1 MQIIIWKKE
10 IMISSRGWII
20 PFCDHVLPI
29 GFILPFP
36 QPTPSPLHNAA
47 VVCNF
52 FAKMPKFWTLTL
64 GNTPMPR
71 HPFLFWYTKKEKYLH
86 DMSIFTFRKKKFPGL
101 PNLGTQIRWATTVQ
115 NRPKILFARNSYSGE
130 RLKFSKAYNL
140 FGFSTAIKILSSP
153 LEISI
158 KFLRNMVIS
167 VSSRGRVVDS

>member
-86 DMSIFTFRKKKFPGL
+86 DISIFTFRKKNSQAYL
-101 PNLGTQIRWATTVQ
+101 IWA
-115 NRPKILFARNSYSGE
+115 PKLDEPPLSKIDLKYSLHEIPTLE
-130 RLKFSKAYNL
+130 RDW
-140 FGFSTAIKILSSP
+140 SSVKHIIY
-153 LEISI
+153 LD
-158 KFLRNMVIS
+158 FQQQLRFYQLL
-167 VSSRGRVVDS
+167 